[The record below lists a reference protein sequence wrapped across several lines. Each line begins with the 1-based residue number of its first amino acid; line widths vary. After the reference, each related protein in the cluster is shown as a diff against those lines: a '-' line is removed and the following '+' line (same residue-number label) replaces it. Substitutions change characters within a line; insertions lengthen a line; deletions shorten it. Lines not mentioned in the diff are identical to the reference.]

1 MKENLMKTKIKE
13 GKALIKVGKKYGLIE
28 IEIKTHQTTV
38 VCLTLEEVLELKN
51 KLENIVY
58 EELSCPQ

>member
-1 MKENLMKTKIKE
+1 MKTKIKE

-28 IEIKTHQTTV
+28 IEIKTHQITV

>member
-1 MKENLMKTKIKE
+1 MKTKIKE

>member
-28 IEIKTHQTTV
+28 IEIKTHQITV